1 MAVESDRLPRWSWW
15 LPLPLLCLGNWMSLP
30 TRLDAGGALCYLP
43 FALAICLVLW
53 WGPRVLPAV
62 FLSALLSSSLWE
74 LEWPVASLH
83 ALVETLAAGLV
94 WLALGNRGDV
104 ALIDLNG
111 LWRVLLQA
119 VLGPALLLALGEQ
132 VGALLSTPPSADW
145 RESTLLL
152 WLLHILTALGVAIPL
167 LAWLTPQL
175 RRRGWVL
182 PFAQVTAMAAEAPV
196 LRPWQLLA
204 LSLLQVVA
212 LVSLPPELSL
222 PLLGFL
228 LVLLTLLR
236 GFAAALPGAS
246 MLALGVLLLPLG
258 QLIHWP
264 LAASLMTYAVAVLL
278 VLALLLIGRVLSDLW
293 LSRQRSEAQQQELA
307 LLNQALQSCPLGITI
322 SDMSQPDMPFVFS
335 NPALERLSGYRNDEI
350 LGRASRFLLVDGGS
364 SQSAERL
371 VDAVR
376 RGLVHQEVLLNR
388 RKNGQQFWNEV
399 TVAPMYGEYGQV
411 THLVALNH
419 DITERQRLA
428 DELTRSREELLRQTY
443 LMSQTEAIAD
453 IGGWVLELGSN
464 KMYWTDG
471 CFRLNEMNP
480 VEGVPELDAAL
491 ARYDESSLK
500 AMRNTLREVLRSHR
514 PFDMEVRLSGLG
526 GTRRWLRLKGFP
538 EVDGKRVVRLYGAI
552 QDISERKQTERQL
565 RERDEWLR
573 LLFEAPLIGMA
584 MISAQRRWLEVNAKL
599 CQILG
604 RNREE
609 LLISPWIEIS
619 LADDLPHE
627 AALFAAL
634 DRGER
639 DDCELEKRFLL
650 PDGSLVYTRLSLR
663 AVRGPDG
670 RLEACLA
677 LVEDITARHE
687 AEARYRTLVE
697 HAPEAILLYS
707 PDGGIID
714 ANANAQHLFRCS
726 RHELL
731 GRKPSD
737 FSPPRQASGLASE
750 EEGWQYVQAA
760 IAGEAPVFEWLH
772 RDFAGRVLPCEV
784 RLVRMPGEPLLIR
797 ASITDISE
805 RQRYQR
811 EIERLAYSDEL
822 TGLPNRRLLQDRL
835 EQAMARERRDGSYGA
850 LLFIDLDHFKTVNDS
865 LGHPVG
871 DALLREVT
879 ARLGRLLRAEDTLA
893 RLGGDEF
900 VVLLESLAAS
910 PELAAELA
918 AEVGEKLLEGLHGSF
933 RVDVHELA
941 MTASIGITLHPL
953 ARQEAADV
961 LKQSDTAMYR
971 AKHSGRNALHFFAPE
986 MQVVIDQRLQL
997 QSELRQALARGQL
1010 HLVFQPQR
1018 ELASGRIA
1026 GAEVL
1031 LRWVHPERGEIPP
1044 AQFIPL
1050 AEETGLI
1057 RDIGHWVLQSAC
1069 AQLAEWQQRWPQL
1082 VLAVNL
1088 SPRQL
1093 RQSDCAERIRA
1104 CLQQHQLAPG
1114 CLELEITEGVLLEDV
1129 DHCIST
1135 MHALKALGVRFA
1147 IDDFGT
1153 GYSSLTYLKRLP
1165 LDRLKI
1171 DRSFIVDLE
1180 TEESGRMLVET
1191 ILLIGRNLGLE
1202 CIAEGIENQTQLDW
1216 LRQHACALGQGY
1228 HFGPPLEA
1236 AEFVAWLER
1245 NTEGLSVNT

>member
-15 LPLPLLCLGNWMSLP
+15 LSLPLLCLGNWMSLP
-30 TRLDAGGALCYLP
+30 TRLPGGETLCYLP
-43 FALAICLVLW
+43 FALALSLVLW
-53 WGPRVLPAV
+53 WGPRVLPSV
-62 FLSALLSSSLWE
+62 FLSALLSSPLWGI
-74 LEWPVASLH
+74 EWPVAALH

-104 ALIDLNG
+104 ALTDLNG

-132 VGALLSTPPSADW
+132 VGAQLGALQPADW
-145 RESTLLL
+145 RERTLML

-167 LAWLTPQL
+167 LVWLTPRL
-175 RRRGWVL
+175 RLRGWAL
-182 PFAQVTAMAAEAPV
+182 SPAQTAVAPV
-196 LRPWQLLA
+196 ELPLLRLWQLLA
-204 LSLLQVVA
+204 LALLQAVA
-212 LVSLPPELSL
+212 LVILPIALSL

-228 LVLLTLLR
+228 LVLLTLQK
-236 GFAAALPGAS
+236 GFAAALPGAA

-264 LAASLMTYAVAVLL
+264 LAASLTTYAASVVLA
-278 VLALLLIGRVLSDLW
+278 LALLLIGRALSDLW
-293 LSRQRSEAQQQELA
+293 LSRQRNEAQQQELA
-307 LLNQALQSCPLGITI
+307 LLNQALQSCPLGISI
-322 SDMSQPDMPFVFS
+322 SDMRQPNMPFVFS

-350 LGRASRFLLVDGGS
+350 LGRASRFLLVDDGS

-388 RKNGQQFWNEV
+388 RKSGQQFWNEV

-428 DELTRSREELLRQTY
+428 DDLTRSREELLRQAY

-453 IGGWVLELGSN
+453 IGGWVLELDSN

-480 VEGVPELDAAL
+480 AEGVPELDAAL

-514 PFDMEVRLSGLG
+514 PFDMEVRLNGLG

-619 LADDLPHE
+619 LADDLAHE
-627 AALFAAL
+627 ASLFAAL

-650 PDGSLVYTRLSLR
+650 PDGNLVYTRLSLR
-663 AVRGPDG
+663 AVRGADG

-714 ANANAQHLFRCS
+714 ANANAQQLFRCS

-737 FSPPRQASGLASE
+737 FSPPRQASGSASE

-900 VVLLESLAAS
+900 VVLLESLAS
-910 PELAAELA
+910 NPELAAELA

-933 RVDVHELA
+933 RVDIHELA
-941 MTASIGITLHPL
+941 VTASIGITLHPL
-953 ARQEAADV
+953 ASQEAADV

-997 QSELRQALARGQL
+997 QSELRQAMARGQL
-1010 HLVFQPQR
+1010 HLVFQPQL
-1018 ELASGRIA
+1018 ELATGRVA

-1057 RDIGHWVLQSAC
+1057 RDIGHWVLQGAC
-1069 AQLAEWQQRWPQL
+1069 ARLAQWQQRWPQL

-1093 RQSDCAERIRA
+1093 RQGDCAERISA
-1104 CLQQHQLAPG
+1104 CLQRHQLAPG

-1129 DHCIST
+1129 EHCIAT

-1180 TEESGRMLVET
+1180 SEESGRMLVET

-1202 CIAEGIENQTQLDW
+1202 CIAEGIENQAQLDW
-1216 LRQHACALGQGY
+1216 LRQHGCTLGQGY
-1228 HFGPPLEA
+1228 FFGPPLEA
-1236 AEFVAWLER
+1236 ETFVQWLSQYSE
-1245 NTEGLSVNT
+1245 SSASS